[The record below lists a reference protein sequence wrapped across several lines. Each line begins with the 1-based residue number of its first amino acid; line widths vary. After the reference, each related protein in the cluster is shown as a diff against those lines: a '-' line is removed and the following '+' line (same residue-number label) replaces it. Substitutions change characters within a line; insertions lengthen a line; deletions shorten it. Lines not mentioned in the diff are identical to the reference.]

1 MSVEMC
7 NTRIGSVQSH
17 ILKFE
22 KTPLFLNINMV
33 NRVSEIMNVHC
44 NIVGLAQLHKTGNS
58 IADILESHQSCAK
71 PSNYLI
77 VTLYHQVVPETLV
90 ID

>member
-1 MSVEMC
+1 MAVEMC

-33 NRVSEIMNVHC
+33 NRVSEIMN
-44 NIVGLAQLHKTGNS
+44 IV
-58 IADILESHQSCAK
+58 ILMA
-71 PSNYLI
+71 
-77 VTLYHQVVPETLV
+77 
-90 ID
+90 